1 MYPIIGLDISKSKIG
16 FATID
21 GENLLPRPLFTMER
35 GTRKRDLEKCVE
47 YLQKFNAKTVVIG
60 LPLERDGT
68 LGERAVWVRRIAR
81 DIKHMIAPDVYLVDE
96 RYTTVEAKEYL
107 LDGERNADVDAVAA
121 VNILKRF
128 IENKREG
135 NIEAI

>member
-35 GTRKRDLEKCVE
+35 GTRKRDLKNCVE
-47 YLQKFNAKTVVIG
+47 YLRKFGANTVVVG
-60 LPLERDGT
+60 LPLELDGT

-81 DIKHMIAPDVYLVDE
+81 DINHMIMPDVYLVDE

-107 LDGERNADVDAVAA
+107 SNGEKSADVDALAA

-128 IENKREG
+128 MENKKEG
-135 NIEAI
+135 SIEAI